1 MVILGLNYYFHDSTA
16 CIVVDG
22 QLIAAIEE
30 ERLNRDKHTRVFP
43 RMAIARCLKIANLD
57 YSDIDHIAV
66 SIKPTHNLGKKLGY
80 LAGRLNTFKA
90 FANHE
95 FIHAY
100 NKQKGFWAWYKYHY
114 TSKKKG
120 PKVHFI
126 PHHYS
131 HAPGS
136 FFVSPYQEAAL
147 LGIDGSGE
155 WATTWLGHGKGNK
168 VECLGESFF
177 PHSLGSFYEAIT
189 QFCGFKTNY
198 DEGKTMGLA
207 PMGDSKTYYDVVSKM
222 VRVDRKGALHFD
234 LSYFNFQNMHWNR
247 LSPKFYRE
255 FGQPRK
261 HGEPFEKRHRDLAAA
276 FQRVLEDRVLEICE
290 ILHEKTK
297 AEYLVISGGVSLNS
311 VMNGRIVR
319 ESKFKD
325 VYVMPAAGDNGTA
338 IGAAYYL
345 YNGIFGNQRNFVHLD
360 PYVGT
365 SYTNEEIEK
374 VLKGAKLEYEYHEDI
389 CEAVAELLE
398 KGKIMG
404 WFQGKMEI
412 GPRALGSRS
421 ILANPAFPDMK
432 DKINSEVKF
441 REAYRPFAPS
451 AIVEAKDEFFD
462 LEVEAPFMLKVCNV
476 LPEKQKI
483 IPAVT
488 HVDGS
493 ARLQTVRKELHPRYY
508 DVIEKLGK
516 RTGVPV
522 VLNTS
527 FNIQGEPVVES
538 PTDAVRCFYSTG
550 LDALAIG
557 NFLLIKNS
565 GSGIRKSEVSS
576 ELSKSPEEKPLL
588 IE

>member
-30 ERLNRDKHTRVFP
+30 ERLNRDKHTKLFP
-43 RMAIARCLKIANLD
+43 ILAIERCLQLANLQF
-57 YSDIDHIAV
+57 SDIDHIAV
-66 SIKPTHNLGKKLGY
+66 SIQPTHNLGKKLAYG
-80 LAGRLNTFKA
+80 LTNIGSIRHFIR
-90 FANHE
+90 HE
-95 FIHAY
+95 LLHAY
-100 NKQKGFWAWYKYHY
+100 RRQKKFWAWYKNIY
-114 TSKKKG
+114 TNKELG
-120 PKVHFI
+120 PSVHFI
-126 PHHYS
+126 PHHLA

-147 LGIDGSGE
+147 LGLDGSGE
-155 WATTWLGHGKGNK
+155 WACSFLGYGKGTSIQD
-168 VECLGESFF
+168 LGESFF
-177 PHSLGSFYEAIT
+177 PHSLGSFYESVT
-189 QFCGFKTNY
+189 QFCGFRTNY

-207 PMGDSKTYYDVVSKM
+207 PMGDPNVFLKEVEKIVNIDASG
-222 VRVDRKGALHFD
+222 RIQLD
-234 LSYFNFQNMHWNR
+234 LSYFNFQNFGNTH
-247 LSPKFYRE
+247 LSEKFTSV
-255 FGQPRK
+255 FGEPRK
-261 HGEPFEKRHRDLAAA
+261 HNGPFLKHHMDVAAA
-276 FQRVLEDRVLEICE
+276 FQKVLEDKVLQICD
-290 ILHEKTK
+290 ILHDKTK
-297 AEYLVISGGVSLNS
+297 ADYLVISGGVSLNS

-345 YNGIFGNQRNFVHLD
+345 YNGMLLEPRTFVHNN

-374 VLKGAKLEYEYHEDI
+374 TLKACKLTYTYKEDI
-389 CEAVAELLE
+389 CAYTAEILAE
-398 KGKIMG
+398 GQIIG
-404 WFQGKMEI
+404 WFQGPMEI

-421 ILANPAFPDMK
+421 ILANPAIRDMK

-451 AIVEAKDEFFD
+451 AIVEAKNEFFD
-462 LEVEAPFMLKVCNV
+462 LAVEAPFMLKVCNV
-476 LPEKQKI
+476 LEEKQHI

-493 ARLQTVRKELHPRYY
+493 ARLQTVRRETHPRYY
-508 DVIEKLGK
+508 DVIKKLGEI
-516 RTGVPV
+516 TGVPV

-538 PTDAVRCFYSTG
+538 PKDAIRCFFSTG
-550 LDALAIG
+550 LDTLIIG
-557 NFLLIKNS
+557 NFVLTKKGTSLP
-565 GSGIRKSEVSS
+565 
-576 ELSKSPEEKPLL
+576 ELQKIAVESVMSN
-588 IE
+588 I

>member
-1 MVILGLNYYFHDSTA
+1 MIILGLNYYFHDSTA

-43 RMAIARCLKIANLD
+43 QMAISRCLKIAGLS

-66 SIKPTHNLGKKLGY
+66 SIKPSHNLSKKLFHSIKN
-80 LAGRLNTFKA
+80 LKTVKPFI
-90 FANHE
+90 NHE
-95 FIHAY
+95 FVHAY
-100 NKQKGFWAWYKYHY
+100 NKQKGFWNWYKYHY
-114 TSKKKG
+114 NNKKEG
-120 PKVHFI
+120 PEVHFI

-136 FFVSPYQEAAL
+136 FFVSPYKEAAL

-155 WATTWLGHGKGNK
+155 WATTWLGYGKDNE
-168 VECLGESFF
+168 VQCLGESFF
-177 PHSLGSFYEAIT
+177 PHSLGSFYESIT
-189 QFCGFKTNY
+189 QFCGFRTSY

-207 PMGDSKTYYDVVSKM
+207 PMGNPEIYREKVAKM
-222 VRVDRKGALHFD
+222 VRVDKKGQLHFD
-234 LSYFNFQNMHWNR
+234 LSYFNFQNMGWRR
-247 LSPKFYRE
+247 LSPKFYNT
-255 FGQPRK
+255 FGKGRK
-261 HGEPFEKRHRDLAAA
+261 HGEDFEDRHKDLAAA
-276 FQRVLEDRVLEICE
+276 FQRVLEDRVLEMCD
-290 ILHEKTK
+290 ILHKKTK
-297 AEYLVISGGVSLNS
+297 ADYLVISGGVSLNS

-319 ESKFKD
+319 ESQFKD
-325 VYVMPAAGDNGTA
+325 IYVMPAAGDNGTA

-345 YNGIFGNQRNFVHLD
+345 YNGIFKKDRNFEHMD

-365 SYTNEEIEK
+365 GYTNEEIEK
-374 VLKGAKLEYEYHEDI
+374 VLKGAKLDYEYCEDI
-389 CEAVAELLE
+389 CEEAASLLE
-398 KGKIMG
+398 KGKIIG

-476 LPEKQKI
+476 LPEKQSV

-493 ARLQTVRKELHPRYY
+493 ARLQTVKKELHPRYY
-508 DVIEKLGK
+508 DVIQKLGTK
-516 RTGVPV
+516 TGVPV

-538 PTDAVRCFYSTG
+538 PKDAIRCYYSTG
-550 LDALAIG
+550 LDALVIG
-557 NFLLIKNS
+557 NYVLVK
-565 GSGIRKSEVSS
+565 
-576 ELSKSPEEKPLL
+576 
-588 IE
+588 

>member
-1 MVILGLNYYFHDSTA
+1 MTILGLNYYFHDSTA
-16 CIVVDG
+16 CILVDG
-22 QLIAAIEE
+22 QLVAAIEE

-43 RMAIARCLKIANLD
+43 QMAVDRCLKIAGLT

-66 SIKPTHNLGKKLGY
+66 SIKPTHNLGKKMGHCVTHLKT
-80 LAGRLNTFKA
+80 LKPFI
-90 FANHE
+90 NHE
-95 FIHAY
+95 FVHAY
-100 NKQKGFWAWYKYHY
+100 NKQKGFWNWYKYHY
-114 TSKKKG
+114 NSKKEG
-120 PKVHFI
+120 PEVHFI
-126 PHHYS
+126 PHHFS

-136 FFVSPYQEAAL
+136 FFVSPYKEAAL

-155 WATTWLGHGKGNK
+155 WATTWLGYGKDNEVK
-168 VECLGESFF
+168 CLGESFF
-177 PHSLGSFYEAIT
+177 PHSLGSFYESIT
-189 QFCGFKTNY
+189 QFCGFRTSY

-207 PMGDSKTYYDVVSKM
+207 PMGDPEVFKDEVGKM
-222 VRVDRKGALHFD
+222 VRVDEKGSLHFD
-234 LSYFNFQNMHWNR
+234 LSYFNFQNMSWRR
-247 LSPKFYRE
+247 LSPKFYKT
-255 FGQPRK
+255 FGKGRK
-261 HGEPFEKRHRDLAAA
+261 HGEDFEKHHMDLAAA
-276 FQRVLEDRVLEICE
+276 FQRVLEDRVLEICD
-290 ILHEKTK
+290 ILHKKTK
-297 AEYLVISGGVSLNS
+297 ADYLVISGGVSLNS

-319 ESKFKD
+319 ESAFKD

-345 YNGIFGNQRNFVHLD
+345 YNGLFKKERNFVHVD

-374 VLKGAKLEYEYHEDI
+374 VLKGAKLDYEYHEDI
-389 CEAVAELLE
+389 CEKAASLLE
-398 KGKIMG
+398 KGKIIG

-432 DKINSEVKF
+432 DKINAEVKF

-451 AIVEAKDEFFD
+451 AIVEAKDDFFD

-476 LPEKQKI
+476 LPEKQSV

-508 DVIEKLGK
+508 EVIEKLGK
-516 RTGVPV
+516 KTEVPV

-538 PTDAVRCFYSTG
+538 PKDAIRCYFSTG
-550 LDALAIG
+550 LDALVIG
-557 NFLLIKNS
+557 NYVLVK
-565 GSGIRKSEVSS
+565 
-576 ELSKSPEEKPLL
+576 
-588 IE
+588 

>member
-22 QLIAAIEE
+22 NLIAAIEE

-43 RMAIARCLKIANLD
+43 QMAVDRCLKIAGLT
-57 YSDIDHIAV
+57 YEDIDHIAV
-66 SIKPTHNLGKKLGY
+66 SIKPTHNLGKKIGHLMGN
-80 LAGRLNTFKA
+80 LNRFKP
-90 FANHE
+90 FVNHE
-95 FIHAY
+95 FVHAY
-100 NKQKGFWAWYKYHY
+100 NKQKGFWNWFKYHWEN
-114 TSKKKG
+114 KKSG

-126 PHHYS
+126 PHHFS

-136 FFVSPYQEAAL
+136 FFVSPYEEAAL

-155 WATTWLGHGKGNK
+155 WATTWLGYGKGNK
-168 VECLGESFF
+168 IECLGESFF
-177 PHSLGSFYEAIT
+177 PHSLGSFYEAVT
-189 QFCGFKTNY
+189 QFCGFRTSY

-207 PMGDSKTYYDVVSKM
+207 PMGDPEVYKEEVGKM
-222 VRVDRKGALHFD
+222 VSVDKNGQLHFD
-234 LSYFNFQNMHWNR
+234 LSYFNFQNMHWRR
-247 LSPKFYRE
+247 LSPKFHKI
-255 FGQPRK
+255 FGPSRK
-261 HGEPFEKRHRDLAAA
+261 HPEPFEKRHMDVAAA
-276 FQRVLEDRVLEICE
+276 FQRILEDRVLEICE
-290 ILHEKTK
+290 ILHNKTK
-297 AEYLVISGGVSLNS
+297 ADYLVISGGVSLNS

-345 YNGIFGNQRNFVHLD
+345 YNGLLGKERNFVHLD

-374 VLKGAKLEYEYHEDI
+374 VLKGAKLPYEYHEDI
-389 CEAVAELLE
+389 CEKAASLLE
-398 KGKIMG
+398 EGQIIG

-421 ILANPAFPDMK
+421 ILANPAIKDMK
-432 DKINSEVKF
+432 DKINAEVKF

-476 LPEKQKI
+476 LKEKQSV

-508 DVIEKLGK
+508 EVIEKLGK
-516 RTGVPV
+516 KTGVPV

-538 PTDAVRCFYSTG
+538 PVDAVRCFWSTG
-550 LDALAIG
+550 LDSLVIG
-557 NFLLIKNS
+557 NYVLTK
-565 GSGIRKSEVSS
+565 K
-576 ELSKSPEEKPLL
+576 K
-588 IE
+588 